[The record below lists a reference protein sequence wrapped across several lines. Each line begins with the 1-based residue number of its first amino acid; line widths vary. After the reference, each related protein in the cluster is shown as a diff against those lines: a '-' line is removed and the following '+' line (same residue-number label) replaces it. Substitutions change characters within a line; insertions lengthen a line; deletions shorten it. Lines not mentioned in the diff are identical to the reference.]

1 MSTLIIAEKSKAA
14 KAIAE
19 ALGSV
24 TSIKKSKY
32 LYVYSVPS
40 KDIYVVPLR
49 GHIKQHDTIP
59 DYSKNW
65 KKPPPREII
74 TNPKAIKKYQTR
86 GMGPYVKAVQ
96 EYAKLSNH
104 CIIGT
109 DADVEGCNIGLI
121 DALPY
126 VKKEKPN
133 IKISQLW
140 LSTLQKAEIQRKFK
154 NLIPP
159 KYSWAKSGEARAMID
174 AVIGFAATR
183 EVTNSLKPALQK
195 FNVTWTSIGRVQTS
209 SLYLLY
215 LREKEIQDFVPETYY
230 TIDATL
236 IAENDTF
243 RAHHKSNP
251 FMKKDE
257 EKARKIYE
265 KIKDEK
271 IAIIVNFNENLIK
284 RKPPTPLNTTKALVL
299 LTKNLKISA
308 KIAMNTLS
316 DLYLNKI
323 ISYPRTDS
331 DVYKPDFEHI
341 PLIKMFSP
349 HSLYGNYTNKLLS
362 AKRTTPTKGKKDAGD
377 HPPITPIDSLE
388 LNSNKFKNAT
398 QRKAYDLLAR
408 HYLALF
414 GEDATESKQ
423 DLDLEIKEEPFKAK
437 IISLIKEGF
446 LEIAPF
452 LKPHYDIAIRIKG
465 NKVPVQE
472 IEIAEK
478 QTKPPPRYSDTTLL
492 KLMEKHGLGT
502 KATRPGIIETMQK
515 REVIFKE
522 NKAKKSKFHCSDLG
536 IFLIESLMKVWLPFL
551 DPKFTKR
558 VEEKLQDIQNEKRE
572 MDDVV
577 DEVKKEFLTLFDKFV
592 SKKDEFVKDVK
603 DYEGK
608 GDNNK
613 NRDARFPLTKGKCP
627 KCKTYPMKYINI
639 PRKSRFLVCSDDKCK
654 TYLPLPKKGTISQLK
669 TTCSICGMDAFK
681 ISTRKGKK
689 TYTYYIC
696 PKCWKEGFDTKDGK
710 GFCSNCEEYKI
721 LKGKCVKK

>member
-19 ALGSV
+19 ALGPV
-24 TSIKKSKY
+24 KSIKKSQY

-49 GHIKQHDTIP
+49 GHLKEHRNTP
-59 DYSKNW
+59 AYKSW
-65 KKPPPREII
+65 TKPPPREII
-74 TNPKAIKKYQTR
+74 TNPKAIKKYQSS

-96 EYAKLSNH
+96 EYAKLCNH

-109 DADVEGCNIGLI
+109 DADIEGCNIGLI

-126 VKKEKPN
+126 VKKEKPK

-159 KYSWAKSGEARAMID
+159 KYSWAESGEARAMID
-174 AVIGFAATR
+174 AIIGFSATR
-183 EVTNSLKPALQK
+183 EVTNSLRPALRK

-209 SLYLLY
+209 ALYLLY
-215 LREKEIQDFVPETYY
+215 LREKEIKDFVPEKYF

-243 RAHHKSNP
+243 RAHHKLNP
-251 FMKKDE
+251 FKKKDE

-271 IAIIVNFNENLIK
+271 IAIIENFNENLVK

-331 DVYKPDFEHI
+331 DVYKPDFEHL
-341 PLIKMFSP
+341 PLLKMFTP
-349 HSLYGNYTNKLLS
+349 HSDYGNYTNKLLK

-377 HPPITPIDSLE
+377 HPPITPIESLE
-388 LNSNKFKNAT
+388 LNSSKFKNAT

-423 DLDLEIKEEPFKAK
+423 DLDLLIKDEPFKAN
-437 IISLIKEGF
+437 IVSLVKEGF
-446 LEIAPF
+446 YEIAPF

-465 NKVPVQE
+465 DKVPVQE

-478 QTKPPPRYSDTTLL
+478 ETKPPPRYSDTTLL

-515 REVIFKE
+515 RKVIYKE
-522 NKAKKSKFHCSDLG
+522 EKGKKSKFHCSDLG

-558 VEEKLQDIQNEKRE
+558 VEEKLEDVQNEKRE
-572 MDDVV
+572 MEDVV
-577 DEVKKEFLTLFDKFV
+577 DEVKKEFLTLFDKFI

-603 DYEGK
+603 DYTPK
-608 GDNNK
+608 GDD
-613 NRDARFPLTKGKCP
+613 RWPLTKGKCP
-627 KCKTYPMKYINI
+627 KCNDHPMKYINI
-639 PRKSRFLVCSDDKCK
+639 PRGKRFLVCLDNNCK
-654 TYLPLPKKGTISQLK
+654 TYLPLPKKGTIKLLD

-681 ISTRKGKK
+681 ISTRKSNK
-689 TYTYYIC
+689 TYNYYLC
-696 PKCWKEGFDTKDGK
+696 PKCWKEGLDNKSDK
-710 GFCSNCEEYKI
+710 GFCSNCEDYKI
-721 LKGKCVKK
+721 SRGKCIKK